1 MYLFFVLCV
10 INYKVDFEIHSNILI
25 QEYQIP
31 FCYRVVALLKVVQFF
46 LFHLDNVLCWAMVV
60 NW

>member
-46 LFHLDNVLCWAMVV
+46 LFHLDNVLC
-60 NW
+60 